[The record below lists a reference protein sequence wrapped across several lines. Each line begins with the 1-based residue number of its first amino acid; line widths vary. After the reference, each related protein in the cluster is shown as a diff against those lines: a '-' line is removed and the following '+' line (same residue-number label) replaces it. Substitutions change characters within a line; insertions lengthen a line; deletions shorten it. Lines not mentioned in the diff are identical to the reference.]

1 MIIALIAILLI
12 ILGLFLIIRGL
23 MIKENE
29 KVNVKAGGV
38 ILIGPIPIV
47 VGDVRLA
54 TYMVVLALMIILILI
69 FLTIISNLI

>member
-1 MIIALIAILLI
+1 MIMALIAILLI

-23 MIKENE
+23 MMKKNE

-38 ILIGPIPIV
+38 ILIGPIPII

-54 TYMVVLALMIILILI
+54 TYMLVLALMVILILI
-69 FLTIISNLI
+69 IFNLTYL